1 MDNDRQTV
9 RIILNE
15 KLTSFYTEDF
25 ARILND
31 YLQNM
36 DIGSIKKANSISV
49 PNGCEPSVCDV
60 EFEITANEIPDT
72 DIVLEKTS
80 EILDNINVGAGTVI
94 EYCGKKR
101 TTGTLESLTVDISG
115 YNDISESTD
124 INSITE
130 DLVHS
135 LKGIGEP
142 LSSFTENGITKLYF
156 YGSSR
161 ESMHEAAKIYAERIN
176 PRNPGINITFE

>member
-1 MDNDRQTV
+1 MQV
-9 RIILNE
+9 FS
-15 KLTSFYTEDF
+15 KLP
-25 ARILND
+25 
-31 YLQNM
+31 YLF
-36 DIGSIKKANSISV
+36 DCNSKL
-49 PNGCEPSVCDV
+49 
-60 EFEITANEIPDT
+60 A
-72 DIVLEKTS
+72 
-80 EILDNINVGAGTVI
+80 LDNINVGAGTVI

-142 LSSFTENGITKLYF
+142 LSSFTENGITKL
-156 YGSSR
+156 
-161 ESMHEAAKIYAERIN
+161 
-176 PRNPGINITFE
+176 PG

>member
-1 MDNDRQTV
+1 MMR
-9 RIILNE
+9 
-15 KLTSFYTEDF
+15 
-25 ARILND
+25 
-31 YLQNM
+31 
-36 DIGSIKKANSISV
+36 
-49 PNGCEPSVCDV
+49 
-60 EFEITANEIPDT
+60 
-72 DIVLEKTS
+72 
-80 EILDNINVGAGTVI
+80 
-94 EYCGKKR
+94 
-101 TTGTLESLTVDISG
+101 G